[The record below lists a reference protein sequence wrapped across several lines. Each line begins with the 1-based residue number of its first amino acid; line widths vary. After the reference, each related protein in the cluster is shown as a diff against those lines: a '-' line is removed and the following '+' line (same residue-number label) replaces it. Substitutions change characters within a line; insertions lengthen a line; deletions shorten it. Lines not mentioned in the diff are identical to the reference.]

1 MQACT
6 VINVYTRTGGLG
18 GAENLSKSDKV
29 KKILQEQE
37 ARGGYV
43 AAVCAGPT
51 ALSSHGISKGKQL
64 TSHPCAK
71 DTIMAAGYSY
81 SEARVC
87 KDGTTITSRGPGTCF
102 EFALAI
108 VEAVVNA
115 ETAKSIAEPMLLNV

>member
-1 MQACT
+1 M
-6 VINVYTRTGGLG
+6 
-18 GAENLSKSDKV
+18 
-29 KKILQEQE
+29 
-37 ARGGYV
+37 

-64 TSHPCAK
+64 TSHPSTK
-71 DTIMAAGYSY
+71 DTITTAGYSY

-115 ETAKSIAEPMLLNV
+115 ETAKSIAEPMLLNI

>member
-1 MQACT
+1 LFSLL
-6 VINVYTRTGGLG
+6 RLTGGLT
-18 GAENLSKSDKV
+18 GAQNLCNSEKV

-37 ARGGYV
+37 GRGGYV

-51 ALSSHGISKGKQL
+51 AFSTHGISKGKQL

-71 DTIMAAGYSY
+71 DTIVAAGYSY

-108 VEAVVNA
+108 VEAMVDA
-115 ETAKSIAEPMLLNV
+115 ETAKSVAEPMLCKT

>member
-1 MQACT
+1 M
-6 VINVYTRTGGLG
+6 
-18 GAENLSKSDKV
+18 
-29 KKILQEQE
+29 
-37 ARGGYV
+37 

-64 TSHPCAK
+64 TSHPSTK
-71 DTIMAAGYSY
+71 DRIVAAGYSY

>member
-1 MQACT
+1 M
-6 VINVYTRTGGLG
+6 G

-37 ARGGYV
+37 ARKGYV

-51 ALSSHGISKGKQL
+51 ALTSHGISKGKQL

-71 DTIMAAGYSY
+71 DTITSAGYTY
-81 SEARVC
+81 CEARVC
-87 KDGTTITSRGPGTCF
+87 KDGTTITSRGPGTSF

-108 VEAVVNA
+108 VEALVNA
-115 ETAKSIAEPMLLNV
+115 ETAKNIAEGMLVNIQ